1 MRHCLI
7 MTAYKDAEMINSII
21 DETPVSWGVYIHI
34 DAKSS
39 LLSSMINNRAIVI
52 KKYRIYWGGIEHLY
66 AFIELMSMALNS
78 GKIMIIII

>member
-52 KKYRIYWGGIEHLY
+52 KNIVYIGVE
-66 AFIELMSMALNS
+66 
-78 GKIMIIII
+78 

>member
-39 LLSSMINNRAIVI
+39 LLSSMINNSNCYKKISYILGWNRTFICIYRAHEYGV
-52 KKYRIYWGGIEHLY
+52 K
-66 AFIELMSMALNS
+66 
-78 GKIMIIII
+78 

>member
-52 KKYRIYWGGIEHLY
+52 KKISYILGWNRTFICIYRAHEYGV
-66 AFIELMSMALNS
+66 
-78 GKIMIIII
+78 K

>member
-39 LLSSMINNRAIVI
+39 LLSSMINNRCTLQIYTPHFYVI
-52 KKYRIYWGGIEHLY
+52 
-66 AFIELMSMALNS
+66 
-78 GKIMIIII
+78 